1 MSNLRAVKVHFAN
14 GDTISSSMAAHL
26 TDEQIRDYY
35 KVGSVFNI
43 GNVTD
48 NMQKVTNVEILK

>member
-14 GDTISSSMAAHL
+14 GDTISTSMAAHL

-35 KVGSVFNI
+35 RIGSVFNI

-48 NMQKVTNVEILK
+48 NMQKVTKLEILK

>member
-1 MSNLRAVKVHFAN
+1 MSNLRAVKVHFTN

-26 TDEQIRDYY
+26 TDEQILDYY
-35 KVGSVFNI
+35 KIGSLFNI

-48 NMQKVTNVEILK
+48 NMQKVTKVEILK